1 MITKSNLKSLL
12 LTGMLL
18 CSLTL
23 FNTSCK
29 ETIKDKDPEEVAE
42 DMNKPKDDAT
52 AERDER
58 FMVDAAEI
66 NMEDVRLGQLAQQ
79 KGTHADVKALGKM
92 MEDAHTQGL
101 ADVTALAGKKSIAIP
116 SSATDKVQNAYDR
129 LNEKAVGMDFDKAY
143 CNMMVEGHKSAINT
157 FESAVK
163 ECTDPD
169 IVAWAN
175 GALPGLR
182 THLAHAE
189 ACDAKLKEMK

>member
-1 MITKSNLKSLL
+1 MTTYSNLKSLL
-12 LTGMLL
+12 LTGFLL
-18 CSLTL
+18 CSVTI

-29 ETIKDKDPEEVAE
+29 ETPKEKDPEEVAE

-52 AERDER
+52 KERDER
-58 FMVDAAEI
+58 FMVEAAEI
-66 NMEDVRLGQLAQQ
+66 SMEEVRLGQLAQQ

-101 ADVTALAGKKSIAIP
+101 ADVTGLAGKKSIAIP
-116 SSATDKVQNAYDR
+116 TAPTDNNQNAYDR
-129 LNEKAVGMDFDKAY
+129 LNEKAAGMEFDKAY
-143 CNMMVEGHKSAINT
+143 CNMMVEGHKTAINKY
-157 FESAVK
+157 ESAAK

-182 THLAHAE
+182 THLSHAE
-189 ACDAKLKEMK
+189 ACEAKLKDMK